1 MDADGART
9 RRRWTIAAIAVV
21 ALLVAA
27 VIAGVILSGV
37 WAEPEGTD
45 AAPGQTD
52 STSGPS
58 RTTGG
63 NTGTDGTTTPGTSP
77 DSGSESPGAEG
88 PPSDG
93 ETPGTPT
100 GLPLPDAGGTLISVP
115 LPPDAHADGAVVAG
129 FPTDIVGLPPQATVG
144 SSSLAS
150 EGSRL
155 QVGLSGTSPQSADA
169 VMAFYRD
176 SLGQHGMGGRAA
188 AAAPGSQSM
197 AFTLGENTVT
207 VTVTA
212 VESGAAFDVLGVFTA
227 E

>member
-1 MDADGART
+1 METDSARS
-9 RRRWTIAAIAVV
+9 RRRWTITAIAVA

-37 WAEPEGTD
+37 WAEPEATD
-45 AAPGQTD
+45 ATPG
-52 STSGPS
+52 STTSDGPN

-63 NTGTDGTTTPGTSP
+63 SATGDPANPGNDPGT
-77 DSGSESPGAEG
+77 GSESPGAEG

-93 ETPGTPT
+93 ATPDTST
-100 GLPLPDAGGTLISVP
+100 GLPLPDAEGALIALP
-115 LPPDAHADGAVVAG
+115 LPPDAHAEGAIADG
-129 FPTDIVGLPPQATVG
+129 FPTDIIGLPPLATVG

-150 EGSRL
+150 EGMRL
-155 QVGLSGTSPQSADA
+155 QAGLSGTSPQSADA

-188 AAAPGSQSM
+188 AAAPASQSM
-197 AFTLGENTVT
+197 AFTLGANTVT
-207 VTVTA
+207 VTVTT